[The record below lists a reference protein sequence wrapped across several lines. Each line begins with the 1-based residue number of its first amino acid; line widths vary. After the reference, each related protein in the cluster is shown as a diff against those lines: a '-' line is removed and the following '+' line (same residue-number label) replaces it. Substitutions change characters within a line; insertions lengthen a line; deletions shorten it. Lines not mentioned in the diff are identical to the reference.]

1 MLPALKRLAAGGAS
15 DAERRDRYLSC
26 RQTTC
31 GFNNAIVKTLSRDE
45 LQRGARDLG
54 MFHRNTIVWGNEAEI
69 AVFSDHCI
77 YDIRRQG
84 QTAVER
90 FAAASEAPPGSQERL
105 MLDAMVRARY
115 ALLLVQRPV
124 GSVGLAVADL
134 FREEEAILCDVS
146 FAATVP
152 CGAIL
157 ATRVLH
163 PESEDFCMTSGAA
176 LPVSPDDVMDVA
188 EIMVGL
194 GAECPADFARLGRED
209 RDRLTTRILRTLVRS
224 GVTDFMTYAEP
235 GTREPEDPPL
245 LRLLPPETELNLD
258 ADQAAFSGN
267 GRSLRAPSRI
277 EVPPRVGRNDP
288 CPCGSGRKFKK
299 CCGAQAAR
307 ST

>member
-1 MLPALKRLAAGGAS
+1 MAWMLPALKRLAAGGAS

-26 RQTTC
+26 RQTTR
-31 GFNNAIVKTLSRDE
+31 GFNNAIVKSLSRED

-54 MFHRNTIVWGNEAEI
+54 MFHRGTIVWGNEEEM
-69 AVFSDHCI
+69 AVFADHCI

-105 MLDAMVRARY
+105 MLDAMVSARY
-115 ALLLVQRPV
+115 ALLRVQRNV

-157 ATRVLH
+157 ATRVLY
-163 PESEDFCMTSGAA
+163 PASEDFCMTSGAA
-176 LPVSPDDVMDVA
+176 LPVSPDDLMDIA
-188 EIMVGL
+188 EIMVGH
-194 GAECPADFARLGRED
+194 GTRRPADVARLGGED

-224 GVTDFMTYAEP
+224 GVTDFMAYAEP
-235 GTREPEDPPL
+235 GARERVDPPF
-245 LRLLPPETELNLD
+245 LRLLPPESELNLD
-258 ADQAAFSGN
+258 AEQAAFSGI
-267 GRSLRAPSRI
+267 GRSLDRPSRI
-277 EVPPRVGRNDP
+277 ELPQRVGRNDP
-288 CPCGSGRKFKK
+288 CPCGSGRKLKK
-299 CCGAQAAR
+299 CCGP
-307 ST
+307 